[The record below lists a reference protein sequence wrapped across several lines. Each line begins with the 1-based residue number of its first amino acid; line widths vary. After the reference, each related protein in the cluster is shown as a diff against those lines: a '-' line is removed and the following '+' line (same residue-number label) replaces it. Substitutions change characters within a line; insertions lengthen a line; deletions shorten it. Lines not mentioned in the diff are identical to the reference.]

1 MSNRNWFLPDDNPVE
16 TPELW
21 TPDGLNHVG
30 SDNLGQDV
38 ETGATATS
46 HKFEANFTINGR
58 RYPTAFAVATTSDDS
73 WDNIEDMAAAM
84 AERELERMIIRDQR
98 RSGQLRPDEL
108 DRAMKDEV
116 AGCLRDFRAAARKRA
131 ATTTKRVYHQGLGG
145 VVD

>member
-1 MSNRNWFLPDDNPVE
+1 LNREWFLPDDNPVE

-21 TPDGLNHVG
+21 TPDGLVHVG
-30 SDNLGQDV
+30 SDDLGRDGEGQ
-38 ETGATATS
+38 TATS

-58 RYPTAFAVATTSDDS
+58 RYPTAFAVVTTSDDS

-84 AERELERMIIRDQR
+84 AERELERMIIRDQK

-116 AGCLRDFRAAARKRA
+116 AAALRDFRAAARKRA
-131 ATTTKRVYHQGLGG
+131 KTTTKRVYHQGLGG